1 MATVAA
7 IEGELGAQR
16 TNERVIRPLPKRQRL
31 AENQTSS
38 SVPDRAPTGR
48 PSRKGVTKSTVSAI
62 KVDEDPTDEDDEER
76 SHQEHERLRAMQLHS
91 SSNSTLPALQDRSRH
106 DDDDYRAG
114 LARTS
119 SARAPASSVEDGS
132 DAAAAAVHFSKL
144 KLDDSSYDTDDN
156 HTARTSLE
164 PSISSTQVDN
174 SGESP
179 FTSPAGS
186 NAGGAAREDS
196 SDSKQQRKHVE
207 SLIERRPTDFALFG
221 DEGILVRKALVN
233 AHLYSSAGLCGGLG
247 LAGLHPALPQFA
259 ELTTGPT
266 VAAHVG
272 QHDED
277 VDEDPD
283 SKYDA
288 RPVGSNKKKRKIPGM
303 SLNGPADDVEGPHY
317 DVEDGPEPTTVVGP
331 DRKGRAPGGVSRL
344 KAPTNPPKTAK
355 AALAKLR
362 IKPPHVSSCSLC
374 LSHRRH
380 LREVQR
386 RAEKQ
391 PPLELDPPSTFYPP
405 PVPKDG
411 PPPLPPG
418 SGLKGSKALKA
429 AKKAEKE
436 RQKEK
441 ERMRVALGG
450 PDLKLIDLYDP
461 LGFERERKKQFQATS
476 VSLSRSNFGP
486 FLPPD
491 DFDGFEL
498 DGAPVISNVMDR
510 WDLLQDQI
518 EQLASAKRRAKE
530 ARDMVQE
537 RRREQERES
546 ASQAAS
552 LDGHDA
558 APPGDSG
565 GSREALPIGTTAAAA
580 AATTN
585 ELSTDP
591 GASAAAQAPPAADD
605 SATTKPR
612 RNSKVS
618 PTTYTQ
624 EAPQPLSTKKT
635 GGSKKGKKKRS
646 AHANALNVHHRNNY
660 VPSRAP
666 ASSSSQ
672 HQLGRGGGVGS
683 VDDADAGMFWPPS
696 DEALAAAGGSR
707 GDLSW
712 FSGPDEWL
720 CALCEYDLLFGDVDK
735 AVKQRRKVLKVRRKA
750 KQRASKATAGAIA
763 GATSGG
769 LSSEV
774 TGSASKA
781 TADGCGKEAVPT
793 APPPPPPPPPPP
805 AEARRGAGHE
815 TRPWT
820 SSTQADPV
828 E

>member
-1 MATVAA
+1 MAGIGAVKVQGDALAA
-7 IEGELGAQR
+7 SP

-31 AENQTSS
+31 ADIHTASLTDERKLSA
-38 SVPDRAPTGR
+38 SVRDR
-48 PSRKGVTKSTVSAI
+48 SRKAGAARARSAE
-62 KVDEDPTDEDDEER
+62 DEGGRDDDEQDDER
-76 SHQEHERLRAMQLHS
+76 SHQEHERLRAMQLHA

-106 DDDDYRAG
+106 DDDDYHAG
-114 LARTS
+114 RQGARGSALIS
-119 SARAPASSVEDGS
+119 SSTAAVDDIDASSRT
-132 DAAAAAVHFSKL
+132 AVHLSRL
-144 KLDDSSYDTDDN
+144 RLDDSYDTDDN
-156 HTARTSLE
+156 NTARTSLE
-164 PSISSTQVDN
+164 PSISSTHVNDN
-174 SGESP
+174 SDSP

-186 NAGGAAREDS
+186 HSGGGASQDDEAKMRH
-196 SDSKQQRKHVE
+196 RATIAATATA
-207 SLIERRPTDFALFG
+207 IERAPTDYALFG
-221 DEGILVRKALVN
+221 DEGILIRKALVN

-247 LAGLHPALPQFA
+247 LAGLHPALPELA
-259 ELTTGPT
+259 DLTTGPT

-317 DVEDGPEPTTVVGP
+317 DIEDGPEPTTVVGP
-331 DRKGRAPGGVSRL
+331 GGKGRAPGGVSRL
-344 KAPTNPPKTAK
+344 KAPANPPKTAK

-362 IKPPHVSSCSLC
+362 VKPPHVSSCSLC

-380 LREVQR
+380 LREMFR

-391 PPLELDPPSTFYPP
+391 PPLALDPPATFYPP

-441 ERMRVALGG
+441 ERMKEALGG
-450 PDLKLIDLYDP
+450 PDLKLVDLFDP
-461 LGFERERKKQFQATS
+461 IGLERERRNHLKF
-476 VSLSRSNFGP
+476 RSTDERTFR
-486 FLPPD
+486 PP
-491 DFDGFEL
+491 DGFEGFRI
-498 DGAPVISNVMDR
+498 DIPGVPSIMDR
-510 WDLLQDQI
+510 WNLLQDQI

-530 ARDMVQE
+530 ARDLVQE
-537 RRREQERES
+537 RRKEQERDY
-546 ASQAAS
+546 ASQSAS
-552 LDGHDA
+552 LDGT
-558 APPGDSG
+558 
-565 GSREALPIGTTAAAA
+565 EALAQTDGAADPAVGVDTGAAETIAAAA
-580 AATTN
+580 A
-585 ELSTDP
+585 P
-591 GASAAAQAPPAADD
+591 APSPLGEPAA
-605 SATTKPR
+605 KPR

-624 EAPQPLSTKKT
+624 EAPQPLSAKKT
-635 GGSKKGKKKRS
+635 SSKKGKKKRS

-666 ASSSSQ
+666 ASAMGQ
-672 HQLGRGGGVGS
+672 HHGRGEDGH
-683 VDDADAGMFWPPS
+683 AMFWPPS
-696 DEALAAAGGSR
+696 DEALAAAGGGR

-735 AVKQRRKVLKVRRKA
+735 AVKQRRRVLKIRRKA

-763 GATSGG
+763 GAASGG
-769 LSSEV
+769 LGDLTG
-774 TGSASKA
+774 TGS
-781 TADGCGKEAVPT
+781 TADVVTQTTSSSAETTALPEPEALAFSHDEP
-793 APPPPPPPPPPP
+793 
-805 AEARRGAGHE
+805 
-815 TRPWT
+815 PWT
-820 SSTQADPV
+820 NTNGDPV